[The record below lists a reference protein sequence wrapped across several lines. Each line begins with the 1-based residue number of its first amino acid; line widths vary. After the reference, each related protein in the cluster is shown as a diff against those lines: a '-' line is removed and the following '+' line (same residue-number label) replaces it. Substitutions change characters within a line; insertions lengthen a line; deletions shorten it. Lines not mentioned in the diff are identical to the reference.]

1 AFRQRLSAM
10 FFFFFFFKN
19 LPTVRQKRKFLW
31 DLDGAY
37 ENERQCVLDISLGK
51 FHHMHMLE
59 TSLRCKVLVG
69 NTLRKIQEEIHLE
82 GILTKEVNPCTVT
95 SPCAATETCPRVD
108 NSSPPLSVT
117 VGAENTGDAWSDL
130 DSVFD
135 GPQPQ
140 TQVPLGSTGDSGTEE
155 NHIMETGILGSF
167 EIIPS
172 CYLSDAAFDDPFGD
186 IDTSHFQPEMAYLD
200 SQPFSAAATDAALNS
215 TTVSSSLSLSFHS
228 QNSRDL
234 SELDHIMD
242 ILVGS

>member
-1 AFRQRLSAM
+1 MA
-10 FFFFFFFKN
+10 KG
-19 LPTVRQKRKFLW
+19 QKRKFLW
-31 DLDGAY
+31 DLD
-37 ENERQCVLDISLGK
+37 
-51 FHHMHMLE
+51 
-59 TSLRCKVLVG
+59 
-69 NTLRKIQEEIHLE
+69 
-82 GILTKEVNPCTVT
+82 
-95 SPCAATETCPRVD
+95 ETCPRVD

-117 VGAENTGDAWSDL
+117 VGAENTGDAWSALSSEEQLSLVSAINCILKDL

-140 TQVPLGSTGDSGTEE
+140 TQVPLGSTGNLTGDSGTEE